1 MIGHVNANGSI
12 TLSCMVGDGP
22 SRFLF
27 SRTFYGYTADVE
39 DISSDNNTG
48 AYYPN
53 LSRWGESRLALR
65 AGRRIW
71 VDVDG
76 FGKNK

>member
-27 SRTFYGYTADVE
+27 SRTFYGYTLDECVVRF
-39 DISSDNNTG
+39 T
-48 AYYPN
+48 
-53 LSRWGESRLALR
+53 RAL
-65 AGRRIW
+65 GGLKQF
-71 VDVDG
+71 VDWI
-76 FGKNK
+76 